1 MVVRLRIL
9 VPYSK
14 HKSLLFTLNRLL
26 LYSSRYTQ
34 CYFFLI
40 CGNTGRRKHGDCPNQ
55 VLDCRLS
62 IEMSIHVRGW
72 GGGGPKN
79 MGERGKHS
87 MKKTT

>member
-62 IEMSIHVRGW
+62 IEMSIHVRGIKDR
-72 GGGGPKN
+72 GGGGGRKIW
-79 MGERGKHS
+79 EREGNIA
-87 MKKTT
+87 

>member
-1 MVVRLRIL
+1 ML
-9 VPYSK
+9 
-14 HKSLLFTLNRLL
+14 
-26 LYSSRYTQ
+26 
-34 CYFFLI
+34 FFLI

-62 IEMSIHVRGW
+62 IEMSIHVRG
-72 GGGGPKN
+72 GDEN